1 MYALLLCM
9 MFLAC
14 QDGQK
19 EEGASKKVIDFYD
32 NKVQIDTIFIQKLN
46 PSAKETAMIWNAY
59 TALES
64 EMQRM
69 KSFSISEV
77 LNNSD
82 NIIRIS
88 DTLQKSIPDTLQ
100 KRTVKSRLKLIKT
113 QAKNLKQL
121 LHFRSQD
128 ATRINESIY
137 KLVQGYSSLNIQINE
152 VHIKTPNFESEDED

>member
-1 MYALLLCM
+1 

-14 QDGQK
+14 QNGQK
-19 EEGASKKVIDFYD
+19 KEDDSKKVIDFYD
-32 NKVQIDTIFIQKLN
+32 NKIQIDTIYIQSLN
-46 PSAKETAMIWNAY
+46 PSAKETTMDWNAY

-64 EMQRM
+64 EMHRM
-69 KSFSISEV
+69 KAFNISEV
-77 LNNSD
+77 LNNTD

-88 DTLQKSIPDTLQ
+88 DTLQKTIPDTLQ
-100 KRTVKSRLKLIKT
+100 KRPVKSRLKLIKT

-128 ATRINESIY
+128 SARINESIY

-152 VHIKTPNFESEDED
+152 IHIKTPNFESKNED